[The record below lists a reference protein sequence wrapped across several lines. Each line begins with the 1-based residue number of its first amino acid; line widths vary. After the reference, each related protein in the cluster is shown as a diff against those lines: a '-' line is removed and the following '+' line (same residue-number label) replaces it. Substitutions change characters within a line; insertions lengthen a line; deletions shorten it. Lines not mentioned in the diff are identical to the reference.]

1 MHRPVL
7 ITAPSVLPV
16 TVEDVKKA
24 LRIDSSD
31 DDFTLE
37 NLIQGAVDHYEGWT
51 GILGICLVEQEW
63 CQSFDRFERRLFL
76 PLGPVHSVSAV
87 SWNDATGNASTVPAD
102 GYTLET
108 DAGGRSCLRF
118 KNAFTPPSGLAES
131 GAVAITYKAGWPV
144 VDSKSTVPRDIWT
157 AIIARV
163 QIGYEQGATDASA
176 ALKTM
181 EDALISKWRRI
192 SI

>member
-7 ITAPSVLPV
+7 VTAPTILPV
-16 TVEDVKKA
+16 SVEDVKKA

-31 DDFTLE
+31 DDSTLE
-37 NLIQGAVDHYEGWT
+37 NLVQGAVDHYEGWT

-63 CQSFDRFERRLFL
+63 RQRFDCFAPHMIL
-76 PLGPVHSVSAV
+76 PLGPVRSVSEV
-87 SWNDATGNASTVPAD
+87 SWIDAAGNPSLISPVS
-102 GYTLET
+102 YTLET
-108 DAGGRSCLRF
+108 DAGGRTCVRIAS
-118 KNAFTPPSGLAES
+118 AFTRPSGLAES
-131 GAVAITYKAGWPV
+131 GAVSITYKAGWPV
-144 VDSKSTVPRDIWT
+144 VDGKSTIPRDLWT

-163 QIGYEQGATDASA
+163 QIGYEQGATDASVP
-176 ALKTM
+176 LKTM